1 MVTDAP
7 RSHSPDI
14 ELGRYTSQ
22 HLGRLGFVILYASSY
37 LSQLTFGSHWLTATP
52 QPTRRYA
59 LDSISPNKPSSDP
72 GPSSYLPSYSY
83 DAALHHAKVQS
94 PPGPSRLPSPLP
106 PPTVPETDA
115 PAGVIDPNIVEEN
128 YGDPSDKLFS
138 VYLAQADKF
147 DKEQSESWKGDTEG
161 ILVFTGLFSATVA
174 AFLIE
179 SYKQLQP
186 SSSDT
191 VILLLSQI
199 SKQLAA
205 LSSGSSIS
213 IPSGLPGQ
221 DFQPSSSAIRVNILW
236 FISLVL
242 SLTCA
247 LLATLMQQWVR
258 RYLQTSQRWYAPYKR
273 ARIRTFFAEGIERFG
288 LPVAVEALPALLH
301 VSVFLFF
308 AGLVDFLIN
317 INHTVAFSL
326 LS

>member
-1 MVTDAP
+1 MMTDAP

-14 ELGRYTSQ
+14 ELGTRG
-22 HLGRLGFVILYASSY
+22 L
-37 LSQLTFGSHWLTATP
+37 ATP
-52 QPTRRYA
+52 QPTR
-59 LDSISPNKPSSDP
+59 STNQPSSDP
-72 GPSSYLPSYSY
+72 GPSFHLPSYSL

-94 PPGPSRLPSPLP
+94 PLGPSRLASPLP
-106 PPTVPETDA
+106 PPAVPETVTS
-115 PAGVIDPNIVEEN
+115 AGVAHPNSDEGN
-128 YGDPSDKLFS
+128 YGDPSDKIFS

-199 SKQLAA
+199 SQQLAA

-221 DFQPSSSAIRVNILW
+221 DFQPSASAIRVNILW

-247 LLATLMQQWVR
+247 LLATLMQQWVADISKLLSVGTPR
-258 RYLQTSQRWYAPYKR
+258 TSVLGYEPFSRK
-273 ARIRTFFAEGIERFG
+273 
-288 LPVAVEALPALLH
+288 VSSD
-301 VSVFLFF
+301 SVFQ
-308 AGLVDFLIN
+308 
-317 INHTVAFSL
+317 L
-326 LS
+326 LSRPSRPFSMSRCSYSLVV